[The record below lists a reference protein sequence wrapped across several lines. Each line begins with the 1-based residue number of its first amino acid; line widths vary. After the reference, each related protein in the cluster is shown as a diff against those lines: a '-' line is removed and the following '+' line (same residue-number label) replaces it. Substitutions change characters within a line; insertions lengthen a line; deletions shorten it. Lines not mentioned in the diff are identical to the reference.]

1 MKILI
6 LGAKG
11 MLGQALAKEF
21 AGDDLLLWDKG
32 EIDITDFQNSKFK
45 IQNSRPDVIINCAAY
60 TDVDGCEDNQELAY
74 KLNGAAVAN
83 LADIANEVGATL
95 VQYSTSYVFDG
106 KVEDGY
112 KENAIP
118 APLSVYGKSKLAGER
133 GAASAKKH
141 YILRLDRLFGRP
153 GAGKKSFVDKML
165 ELATGRVPSLTRPP
179 ATLSHLGEGRGEV
192 GSVGKSENIKSHG
205 VGLPEIK
212 VIDEEEGCPTYA
224 PDLAKVTRKI
234 LEEKLPYGIY
244 HTANSGSCT
253 WFGFAEAIFKIAA
266 IGVELKP
273 IGSKGLIRKAPRPKY
288 AVLLNT
294 KLPALR
300 PWQPAL
306 AEYLSRES

>member
-1 MKILI
+1 
-6 LGAKG
+6 

-60 TDVDGCEDNQELAY
+60 TDVDGCEDNTELAY
-74 KLNGAAVAN
+74 KLNGEAVVN
-83 LADIANEVGATL
+83 LADIANEIGATL
-95 VQYSTSYVFDG
+95 VQYSTAYVFDG
-106 KVEDGY
+106 ESGDGY
-112 KENAIP
+112 KEDAIP

-133 GAASAKKH
+133 GAASFKKH

-165 ELATGRVPSLTRPP
+165 EAALVQKKL
-179 ATLSHLGEGRGEV
+179 
-192 GSVGKSENIKSHG
+192 
-205 VGLPEIK
+205 EI
-212 VIDEEEGCPTYA
+212 IDEEEGCPTYA

-273 IGSKGLIRKAPRPKY
+273 IASEGLQRRALRPKY

-294 KLPALR
+294 KLPPARRWQDAL
-300 PWQPAL
+300 Q
-306 AEYLSRES
+306 EYLAGSL